1 MDQKPVPTGH
11 QRIIPYLFY
20 ADVAAALE
28 FLTAAFGFES
38 RLVHKEPDGRIVHAQ
53 VGLGDAV
60 VMMGPAQAQF
70 GFASPRTLPALHS
83 GIVVYVDDVDAHCQ
97 RARAAGSTIE
107 REPADQE
114 YGVRE
119 YTARDR
125 EGNQWFFWSALGDAQ
140 REAAPASGA

>member
-1 MDQKPVPTGH
+1 MDQKPVPAGH

-38 RLVHKEPDGRIVHAQ
+38 RLVHKEPG
-53 VGLGDAV
+53 GNAV

-97 RARAAGSTIE
+97 RARTAGATIE